1 MDTHVY
7 IYISVRAVK
16 CSRGELETAFVYLSC
31 RMAFK
36 GLIFVVLL
44 RVVIPGY
51 GPLVGTVPTRHVPN
65 ANEIGKAHG
74 SGMAMI
80 IPPNTQVEEREVHGA
95 SPWCLRHAM
104 WEKAPKVQRF
114 GKMEM
119 SRWIALPPPWQ
130 TTAQQLLEAPN
141 TDMPEEVRLSLQ
153 KALQAEQAKQQETK
167 EPTKAEATERFQKAT
182 SQLKKA
188 GQAKAQAEQ
197 RLAKAKEQVAQL
209 ETKLQDATEGLTAA
223 ETEVEESS
231 KVYWKY
237 ALGLPKDAEDLAEG
251 HAIQGDENLI
261 HLILADM
268 GSKLRPEQQQR
279 LLDMA
284 GGLRDQ
290 KRRKTDEA
298 MPLAPDGAKVEAN
311 QESG

>member
-1 MDTHVY
+1 MSHGLQRAY
-7 IYISVRAVK
+7 IRCATPGCDSWIWATRWNSPNKACAQCQRNWESSWQWNGYDYTTQHTG
-16 CSRGELETAFVYLSC
+16 RGNGSAWG
-31 RMAFK
+31 K
-36 GLIFVVLL
+36 
-44 RVVIPGY
+44 
-51 GPLVGTVPTRHVPN
+51 PLVPKTRHVGKGPKG
-65 ANEIGKAHG
+65 AEI
-74 SGMAMI
+74 
-80 IPPNTQVEEREVHGA
+80 
-95 SPWCLRHAM
+95 
-104 WEKAPKVQRF
+104 WEDGDEP
-114 GKMEM
+114 MDC
-119 SRWIALPPPWQ
+119 PTPPWQ